1 MMFGLDIS
9 VKLDESNKKRSLT
22 HLHDY
27 SIWKDGEIPHK
38 P

>member
-9 VKLDESNKKRSLT
+9 VVLDKSNKKRSLT
-22 HLHDY
+22 HLHNY
-27 SIWKDGEIPHK
+27 SILRDGEIPHK